1 MKVGRFGLGFKSVF
15 HMTGKVNTF
24 RVRERFSLLIKISGP
39 EKVKKS
45 SDQSSPTSAL
55 RETTW
60 ARRQCDEVV
69 VCATYSRLTKLSCQ
83 IN

>member
-15 HMTGKVNTF
+15 HITGKVNTF
-24 RVRERFSLLIKISGP
+24 HVREIFSLLVTISGP

-55 RETTW
+55 RETT
-60 ARRQCDEVV
+60 
-69 VCATYSRLTKLSCQ
+69 
-83 IN
+83 